1 VGAEL
6 SSRIDFVILFSQLNH
21 LGNIKMEIR
30 KMAGTP
36 TNKVDKYELNQ
47 EGALMMIQIKHKGL
61 EETISGTPEQV
72 YLFLKKFFEDLL
84 PSFEIAE
91 KLTLHSDLETLTKES
106 KNLIAFAGEGPYVL
120 VPRSKLTDNE
130 MLALLLLANHLG
142 RKLGKTKTD
151 GLSKEE
157 LQAKLGKDAKITGT
171 RLGELVKSEVAIKT
185 VDEKF
190 RITTFGLVQMQKDI
204 LPRIRA
210 KTVK

>member
-1 VGAEL
+1 
-6 SSRIDFVILFSQLNH
+6 
-21 LGNIKMEIR
+21 MENR
-30 KMAGTP
+30 KMASTP
-36 TNKVDKYELNQ
+36 TDKATKDELNQ
-47 EGALMMIQIKHKGL
+47 ERSLLTIKIKHRGL

-91 KLTLHSDLETLTKES
+91 KLTLYSDLETLTRES
-106 KNLIAFAGEGPYVL
+106 QNLIAFAEEGPYVL

-142 RKLGKTKTD
+142 QKLGKTKTD
-151 GLSKEE
+151 GVSKEE

-171 RLGELVKSEVAIKT
+171 RLGELVKSEIATKT

-190 RITTFGLVQMQKDI
+190 KITTFGLVQMQKDI
-204 LPRIRA
+204 LPRI
-210 KTVK
+210 KTKTANWTNSGS